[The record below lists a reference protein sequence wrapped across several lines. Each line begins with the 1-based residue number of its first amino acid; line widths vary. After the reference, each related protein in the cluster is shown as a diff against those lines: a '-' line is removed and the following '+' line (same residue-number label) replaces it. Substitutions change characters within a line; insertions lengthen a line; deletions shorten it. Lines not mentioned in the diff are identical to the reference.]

1 MSQLT
6 KEKSSKIRDSASTK
20 SHVNEERE
28 FQLRLLE
35 IQRSYDTF
43 NSFLT
48 TVQAVVYS
56 FVIAIISIVLTVKL
70 SSLLQ
75 TILII
80 ALVLALIAGVISNVL
95 LIHFHKKTIQKQID
109 SLRDEFVLQE

>member
-1 MSQLT
+1 MNLLSQPT
-6 KEKSSKIRDSASTK
+6 EEYRSKINDPAKSTK
-20 SHVNEERE
+20 SQLNEDRE

-56 FVIAIISIVLTVKL
+56 FVIAIISIILTVKL
-70 SSLLQ
+70 STLLQ
-75 TILII
+75 TI
-80 ALVLALIAGVISNVL
+80 
-95 LIHFHKKTIQKQID
+95 F
-109 SLRDEFVLQE
+109 